1 MTGRYARTIVAAGL
15 VLAGLL
21 VVVALASRAELGG
34 DGPAVT
40 HRPSLPGG
48 VFAYVYAALLVCGLL
63 AMPFFFYMYAR
74 ETPHSKSQ
82 RRRARL
88 APLWLVGFAAVAM
101 FVATRWGDELRAA
114 FEHLRFW
121 GPAEPPDPDASNA
134 VRPPAPGWFPL
145 LVVTSAL
152 VGGVGSVFA
161 WRAARRRLRAPSL
174 AETLGDALEDTLD
187 DVANEPDPRRAI
199 ILAYARM
206 EAALD
211 RCGCTRHEAEAPLEY
226 LARVLGELDVP
237 PAPVATLTD
246 LFEHAKFSHH
256 DVGPELKE
264 RALAALTEIR
274 ADLAERR

>member
-34 DGPAVT
+34 GGPTVT
-40 HRPSLPGG
+40 HRPGLPGG

-63 AMPFFFYMYAR
+63 ALPFFFYMYAR
-74 ETPHSKSQ
+74 DTPYSKSA

-88 APLWLVGFAAVAM
+88 APLWLVGFSVIAMVVAV
-101 FVATRWGDELRAA
+101 RWGDELRGVI
-114 FEHLRFW
+114 EHLRFW
-121 GPAEPPDPDASNA
+121 GPADPADPEASNA
-134 VRPPAPGWFPL
+134 VRPPAPGWFPMV
-145 LVVTSAL
+145 VVTSAL

-237 PAPVATLTD
+237 PAPIATLTD

-256 DVGPELKE
+256 DVGPEQKAQ
-264 RALAALTEIR
+264 ALAALTEIR
-274 ADLAERR
+274 ADLAERA